1 MDNNSPFITELLQRL
16 HKDHTCNL
24 RKMPSMW
31 SELNKNY
38 YFHYGFV
45 FCDLLLREY
54 QPLDTVTCL

>member
-1 MDNNSPFITELLQRL
+1 
-16 HKDHTCNL
+16 
-24 RKMPSMW
+24 MW